1 MMRITVILVLYWS
14 STASYADVRQ
24 VAALAEGLVGL
35 DRDMTDEEKLLV
47 AANRIQNELERVK
60 MDSSSDDFL
69 E

>member
-1 MMRITVILVLYWS
+1 MMRITVLLVLYWS

-24 VAALAEGLVGL
+24 VAALAEGFFEL
-35 DRDMTDEEKLLV
+35 DRDMTDEENVLV
-47 AANRIQNELERVK
+47 AANRIKNELERAK